1 MSDQLK
7 EISIEKLKN
16 GDRAEF
22 VSLVDA
28 YSPSIYRLAL
38 RMLGVEQDAED
49 VLQITFIKALQ
60 HIQEFEGR
68 SSISTWLYRIAANE
82 ALMFLRKKKPTVA
95 LDFDAEDGDGEVQA
109 PRELADWSKL
119 PESGLLD
126 EEAGRL
132 LNDAVNELPAKL
144 KVVFLMR
151 DIEGLSIR
159 ETGEA
164 LNLTET
170 TVKTRLLRA
179 RLFLREKLSVYFAE
193 RIREEN

>member
-68 SSISTWLYRIAANE
+68 SSIST
-82 ALMFLRKKKPTVA
+82 
-95 LDFDAEDGDGEVQA
+95 
-109 PRELADWSKL
+109 
-119 PESGLLD
+119 
-126 EEAGRL
+126 
-132 LNDAVNELPAKL
+132 
-144 KVVFLMR
+144 
-151 DIEGLSIR
+151 
-159 ETGEA
+159 
-164 LNLTET
+164 
-170 TVKTRLLRA
+170 
-179 RLFLREKLSVYFAE
+179 
-193 RIREEN
+193 